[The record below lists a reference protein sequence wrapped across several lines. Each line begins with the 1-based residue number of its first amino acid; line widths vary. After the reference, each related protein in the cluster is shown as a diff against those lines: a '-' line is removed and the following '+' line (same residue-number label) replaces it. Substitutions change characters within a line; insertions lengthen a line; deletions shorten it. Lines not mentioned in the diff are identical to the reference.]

1 MAVQDS
7 LHTLAK
13 TLNAAAMR
21 RLGNV
26 REPSRPRRWP
36 LLGMFAIGLV
46 AGAIGSFAVTQR
58 SELKRLAELAFRM
71 KGRVEDES
79 AAIKDANPV
88 VLTARRSNHRR
99 KRVAEIT
106 EP

>member
-21 RLGNV
+21 RLGNL
-26 REPSRPRRWP
+26 REPSRSRRWP

-79 AAIKDANPV
+79 AAVKNADPV
-88 VLTARRSNHRR
+88 AVTTRRSNHRR
-99 KRVAEIT
+99 KRVAEVT

>member
-1 MAVQDS
+1 MAVKDS
-7 LHTLAK
+7 LRTLAK
-13 TLNAAAMR
+13 TLNAAALR

-26 REPSRPRRWP
+26 REPSRSRRWP

-46 AGAIGSFAVTQR
+46 AGAIGSFAVTRR

-71 KGRVEDES
+71 KHRVVDEP
-79 AAIKDANPV
+79 AEVEEAKPV
-88 VLTARRSNHRR
+88 LVAPRRSNHRR